1 MKEDEN
7 IEQGK
12 PAENIEE
19 RGNIEE
25 KESAE
30 VHQHHQA
37 VHKKK
42 FKDYLSEFLML
53 FLAVTAGSIAENMR
67 DKYTEHNRAI
77 EFAGSLLSDLK
88 QDTAA
93 LAAAI
98 SFSNYKINAVDQFY
112 SLVEQPREKWNDT
125 LVYIYAGAA
134 VRVKPYERSSDTY
147 EQMKASGSLRY
158 LKEKLTNQLDDYDV
172 QGKRVET
179 RESIDLKYCS
189 EILIPFLVRIID
201 KRPLYQLQDGKPVTY
216 PLVFRKSDRETVD
229 LWINYMAIV
238 KATRTR
244 TLAEYVRM
252 QEMAKK
258 NIALIEKEYPGQ

>member
-7 IEQGK
+7 IEQEK
-12 PAENIEE
+12 PAGSIEE
-19 RGNIEE
+19 PGNT
-25 KESAE
+25 KESENTA
-30 VHQHHQA
+30 VNPHHKSGQS
-37 VHKKK
+37 KK

-53 FLAVTAGSIAENMR
+53 FLAVTAGFFAENTR
-67 DKYTEHNRAI
+67 DAYTEHNRAI
-77 EFAGSLLSDLK
+77 EFSGSLLSDLK
-88 QDTAA
+88 EDTAA

-98 SFSNYKINAVDQFY
+98 AFSNNKIKAVDKFY

-125 LVYIYAGAA
+125 LVYLYASTA

-158 LKEKLTNQLDDYDV
+158 LKEKLTNLLDDYDV

-179 RESIDLKYCS
+179 RESIDLKYYG
-189 EILIPFLVRIID
+189 EILIPFMVRIID
-201 KRPLYQLQDGKPVTY
+201 KRPLYQLQDGKALTY
-216 PLVFRKSDRETVD
+216 PLVFRKSDKETVA

-244 TLAEYVRM
+244 TLAEYIRM

-258 NIALIEKEYPGQ
+258 IIVTIENEYPRH

>member
-1 MKEDEN
+1 MIENEN
-7 IEQGK
+7 IEQEK
-12 PAENIEE
+12 PAGNVGEPGNTNESENTEI
-19 RGNIEE
+19 
-25 KESAE
+25 
-30 VHQHHQA
+30 HHHSQA
-37 VHKKK
+37 VHSKK

-53 FLAVTAGSIAENMR
+53 FLAVTAGFFAENTR

-88 QDTAA
+88 EDTAA

-98 SFSNYKINAVDQFY
+98 AFSNNKIKAVDQFY
-112 SLVEQPREKWNDT
+112 SMVDQPREKWNDT
-125 LVYIYAGAA
+125 LVYIFAGTA

-179 RESIDLKYCS
+179 RESIDLKYCD
-189 EILIPFLVRIID
+189 EILIPFLVSIID
-201 KRPLYQLQDGKPVTY
+201 KRPLYQIQDGKTPTY
-216 PLVFRKSDRETVD
+216 PLVFRKADKETIA

-238 KATRTR
+238 KATRSKTMV
-244 TLAEYVRM
+244 EYINM
-252 QEMAKK
+252 QERAKK
-258 NIALIEKEYPGQ
+258 IIALIEQEYPEQ